1 MKLNEIHI
9 RDPYVLVD
17 DNKYYLYGT
26 RADEIGN
33 ECSGLDVYVSED
45 LENWSKPIEVF
56 TKPADFWADRN
67 FWAPEVHRYDG
78 NYYMFV
84 TFQSETRK
92 RGVQILKANS
102 SEGPFLVHSD
112 GPVTPEEWSCLD
124 GTLYIENDVPYMIFC
139 HEWTQVGDGEMC
151 AVELTA
157 DLKNS
162 SGKPFLLFKA
172 SEPDWAC
179 GLHRE
184 EKYITDGPFIHKMP
198 DGKIIML
205 WSTFSDDYYCE
216 GIAYSDNNSI
226 FGKLLH
232 EDRLLFDKDGGHGMI
247 FKDLNKKLKFVCHKP
262 NQGPFERPCFFEVI
276 EKANSLYLKEKKQ

>member
-162 SGKPFLLFKA
+162 SGKPFCCLKHLNPIGHAVFTGKK
-172 SEPDWAC
+172 SILPMVR
-179 GLHRE
+179 L
-184 EKYITDGPFIHKMP
+184 YIRCRT
-198 DGKIIML
+198 
-205 WSTFSDDYYCE
+205 E
-216 GIAYSDNNSI
+216 
-226 FGKLLH
+226 
-232 EDRLLFDKDGGHGMI
+232 RLLCFGQPFRMI
-247 FKDLNKKLKFVCHKP
+247 IIARELPIRIITVYSASGFMRTDCCLTKMGVM
-262 NQGPFERPCFFEVI
+262 V
-276 EKANSLYLKEKKQ
+276 